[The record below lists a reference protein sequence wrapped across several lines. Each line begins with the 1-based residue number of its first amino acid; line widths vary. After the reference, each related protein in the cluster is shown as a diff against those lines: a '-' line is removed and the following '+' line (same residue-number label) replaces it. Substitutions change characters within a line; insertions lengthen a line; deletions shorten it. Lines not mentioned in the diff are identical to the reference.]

1 MQTLRQW
8 PLLWG
13 SVAGAVGLIA
23 GVFLDTLALPVA
35 LVSLIALAVV
45 GLVVEFWRPMLR
57 PFVLLASAALLCVG
71 YVGVRA
77 LLLPA
82 PEEGTLLREHD
93 VVLVD
98 APERTT
104 RGWRAT
110 GRTTIAGEDV
120 RVRLEGVGGVPDI
133 RAGAEVAVSGSFRRP
148 QSSPS
153 FPEVGYFRAHGL
165 AGRVVVE
172 RIVAEGTEVGSVVS
186 SRLGTFRQWLLSRLA
201 RALMAPAD
209 ALAAGLLF
217 GLDVIESETL
227 TEAFRRTGMSHVLVA
242 SGTNVVILL
251 AVVELLA
258 VAVALRVRASVALV
272 LVTLFALVAGTE
284 ASIVRASLFG
294 GAFVLA
300 RLIGRRAHAP
310 TTIAAVAFGMGVLN
324 PWVLLYDVG
333 FQLSFGAVIGLTTLG
348 GWLHALLPAWSL
360 REYLAPTL
368 AAQLATLPVV
378 VYHFGQVALI
388 APVANLIL
396 GPIVPVLMATSA
408 IALVFPWLRLVAWVA
423 QGLAQLFVWGTVM
436 LASLPWAA
444 LAGDARQLGWLVL
457 AAMPFVLCLL
467 AARRWAQRE
476 VEPSPVWYAS

>member
-1 MQTLRQW
+1 
-8 PLLWG
+8 
-13 SVAGAVGLIA
+13 
-23 GVFLDTLALPVA
+23 
-35 LVSLIALAVV
+35 
-45 GLVVEFWRPMLR
+45 MLR
-57 PFVLLASAALLCVG
+57 PFALLASAALLCVG

-148 QSSPS
+148 QSSPL

-186 SRLGTFRQWLLSRLA
+186 SRLGTSWQWLLSRLA

-227 TEAFRRTGMSHVLVA
+227 TEAFRRTGMNHVLVA

-251 AVVELLA
+251 AVV
-258 VAVALRVRASVALV
+258 VALRARASVALV
-272 LVTLFALVAGTE
+272 LVTLFALVAGAE

-348 GWLHALLPAWSL
+348 GWLRALLSAWSL
-360 REYLAPTL
+360 REYLASTL

-378 VYHFGQVALI
+378 VYHFGQIALI

-396 GPIVPVLMATSA
+396 GPIIPVLMATSA

-457 AAMPFVLCLL
+457 TALPFVLCLL